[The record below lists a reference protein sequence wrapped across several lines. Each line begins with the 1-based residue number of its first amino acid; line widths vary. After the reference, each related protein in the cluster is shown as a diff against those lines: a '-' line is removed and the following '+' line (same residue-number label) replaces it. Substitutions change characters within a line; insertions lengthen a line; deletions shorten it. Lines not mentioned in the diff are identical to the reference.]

1 MDELEKQLDAI
12 NARKTIV
19 VSAPRPVTKVATPV
33 RIVHP
38 LVAEAPIIQV
48 ARPIVPAAPRVI
60 IHPAEEHP
68 FTPATIIPKITTQ
81 PTIVNDSP
89 LAPVV
94 PIIHP
99 PIKAAPV
106 VTTISPAVAAPVA
119 PVAVPVASVTVVSN
133 PDTEML
139 FAYEVVRHGARAPLK

>member
-1 MDELEKQLDAI
+1 MDEI

-19 VSAPRPVTKVATPV
+19 VAAPRPVTKVATPV
-33 RIVHP
+33 RIVRP
-38 LVAEAPIIQV
+38 MVLNPAPILQV

-81 PTIVNDSP
+81 PTIVNESP